1 MQRKKALTIA
11 ATTAIVLGAA
21 TAAGATNMGLLRS
34 NRHGPDIGTL
44 TVPTMTTS
52 ADAAAVSAA
61 IAAVQPTST
70 PGRDD
75 STTTIAGT
83 PVSVEPGSETE
94 TESESATA
102 ASSPSSSTT
111 VKSTTGSGHEPGAD
125 ESIDNSSSDHGPR
138 ATRPTTSTT
147 VRQGDD
153 HGSGNGG
160 SEHDDD

>member
-44 TVPTMTTS
+44 TVPTPTTS
-52 ADAAAVSAA
+52 ATDAAVSGA

-70 PGRDD
+70 PGHDD
-75 STTTIAGT
+75 ATTRVAGT
-83 PVSVEPGSETE
+83 PPVSVEPGSETE

-102 ASSPSSSTT
+102 APSASSSTT

-125 ESIDNSSSDHGPR
+125 ESSDDWSSDH
-138 ATRPTTSTT
+138 ASTSTT
-147 VRQGDD
+147 VHQGDD
-153 HGSGNGG
+153 HGSGDGG